1 MLLAAAT
8 LLAHQVAA
16 SSPSTGAAPALFPL
30 IEASGVEP
38 FAAPGW
44 ELGVAGAG
52 LCGDDAGSAGMLLV
66 SSTNGAVLVAG
77 PTPHAVATD
86 AGKFPAGGQPWVAGA
101 AVGHRV
107 WLFRSVSTTATAAQ
121 AAPVEVAMVTVAP
134 NCSGLASFTGLQP
147 AQTPGEWVAAAALP
161 TGGVAALRR
170 SRTGDEAS
178 LIIYAADGSGVT
190 TAAIAVAPAAGCV
203 WVALAATSNGT
214 LVAAR
219 DCTARATHSSGDQTA
234 TVIELRRDGTV
245 LSQLN
250 VSIDGHSDWAGVAA
264 ADIEGDGCEQVLLAR
279 RGNGTESNT
288 ARVAVLFRSPTS
300 AGALQRGVDAEFD
313 GMSQRWLSF
322 GATRW
327 LNGSGSQLVALRA
340 YDPALSGREQAVN
353 VLVYGSAS
361 HVLPRRAALV
371 HTLGQQELNE
381 RFLNFSSD
389 VDKFNTSY
397 FLGLMSETHTNSH
410 LFEVCQQRTYTN
422 LISLLANSS
431 NFAVDGMQF
440 RVWSNLLPPTE
451 AYPKG
456 DVCQAPPD
464 DPRTEFNETALF
476 NMSFAAYSPE
486 EKVMRTFAYWDY
498 AAWVSRRFC
507 FFATAFFLGT
517 ELDTKTRDVNAGG
530 GVRAARSSVPPPCR
544 DVDRRLHA

>member
-38 FAAPGW
+38 FATPGW

-66 SSTNGAVLVAG
+66 SSTSGAVLVAG
-77 PTPHAVATD
+77 PTPQAVATD

-178 LIIYAADGSGVT
+178 LVIFAADGSSVT

-250 VSIDGHSDWAGVAA
+250 VSIDGHSDWAGVAV
-264 ADIEGDGCEQVLLAR
+264 ADIEGDGREQV
-279 RGNGTESNT
+279 
-288 ARVAVLFRSPTS
+288 FW
-300 AGALQRGVDAEFD
+300 RGV
-313 GMSQRWLSF
+313 
-322 GATRW
+322 AT
-327 LNGSGSQLVALRA
+327 ALRA
-340 YDPALSGREQAVN
+340 ILPGLQCCSVHRPVRELCSVGSTLSSMGCR
-353 VLVYGSAS
+353 SA
-361 HVLPRRAALV
+361 
-371 HTLGQQELNE
+371 G
-381 RFLNFSSD
+381 
-389 VDKFNTSY
+389 
-397 FLGLMSETHTNSH
+397 
-410 LFEVCQQRTYTN
+410 
-422 LISLLANSS
+422 
-431 NFAVDGMQF
+431 
-440 RVWSNLLPPTE
+440 
-451 AYPKG
+451 
-456 DVCQAPPD
+456 
-464 DPRTEFNETALF
+464 
-476 NMSFAAYSPE
+476 
-486 EKVMRTFAYWDY
+486 
-498 AAWVSRRFC
+498 
-507 FFATAFFLGT
+507 
-517 ELDTKTRDVNAGG
+517 
-530 GVRAARSSVPPPCR
+530 
-544 DVDRRLHA
+544 